1 LLIKFNVTII
11 QQVLT
16 KGYYVVKICLLLAS
30 ALLAFENCFAQI
42 DSTITIK
49 TVHVISTRNKEFA
62 VGSKTVLLDS
72 NKIYTYNN
80 NNLSNLLN
88 DQSGIFIKSYGLG
101 GLATTSMRGGSAY
114 HTAVIWNGFN
124 IANSLNGN
132 VDLSLMKNFLI
143 DEIAIQY
150 GGSSALWGSGAIGGA
165 VLLNSKKE
173 FDKGLSVSVGG
184 SVGSFRNFQQNISLD
199 YSSKKFNSS
208 LKLINEN
215 AKNDFEYI
223 IPQSNIGEENKKIKQ
238 VNNQLSQTGL
248 LSENHFQLNA
258 KNKINFIG
266 FFQNSQR
273 QIAPTI
279 YQNNNHAKQD
289 DKIIRLTSE
298 WQFSVNKF
306 IFQARAAYFDE
317 KLFYSDDFLLGE
329 GTDKSR
335 SVITESEVNYH
346 LNNYHLFNFGIN
358 NTNISAFS
366 ENYKN
371 KINQNQ
377 LAAFA
382 AYRFQSINE
391 KLEASISARKGIQNK
406 FIIPFTCTAGLNVTL
421 LQGVVGRG
429 QFSKVYRIPTIN
441 DLYWNPGGNP
451 DLLSEY
457 GFTEEIGVNINA
469 NQLFSNKATSVLNTI
484 EKFKL
489 TIDVTYFNKNIN
501 EWIIWLP
508 RGSIWSPKNIF
519 EVWSRGVETSIDF
532 TIQKSSFQF
541 GVNTKISYI
550 VSTNQKST
558 NEQDLSIGRQLI
570 YVPLYATV
578 SNVFIGYRN
587 FYFNYNHQYNGYRY
601 TSSDNYQYLFPYH
614 LNNFQ
619 ISKSIFKKNKILKSF
634 ICINNVFNKNYQVLA
649 GRSMPLRN
657 YQIGI
662 NLTINKAKQK

>member
-1 LLIKFNVTII
+1 LWIPFNVTII

-16 KGYYVVKICLLLAS
+16 KGYYVVKIYLLLAS

-80 NNLSNLLN
+80 ANLSNLLN

-266 FFQNSQR
+266 FFQNSNR

-279 YQNNNHAKQD
+279 YQSNNQARQD

-298 WQFSVNKF
+298 WQFSINKF
-306 IFQARAAYFDE
+306 IFQTRAAYFDE

-335 SVITESEVNYH
+335 SVITESEVKYY

-366 ENYKN
+366 ENYKS
-371 KINQNQ
+371 KIHKNQ
-377 LAAFA
+377 LSAFA
-382 AYRFQSINE
+382 AYRFQSKNE
-391 KLEASISARKGIQNK
+391 KLEASLSARKGIQNK
-406 FIIPFTCTAGLNVTL
+406 FIIPFTYTAGLNVTL

-451 DLLSEY
+451 DLRSEY
-457 GFTEEIGVNINA
+457 GFTEEIGLNINA
-469 NQLFSNKATSVLNTI
+469 NQLFSNKATSGLNTT

-508 RGSIWSPKNIF
+508 RGSIWSPKNIL

-541 GVNTKISYI
+541 GANTKINYI